1 MRVPTNLSGL
11 ELRKALERAG
21 FVFQRQRGRHMI
33 LRRFDPLAKVVIPAH
48 PQIRPGTLRQ
58 IVHEAGL
65 TVEQLKALL

>member
-1 MRVPTNLSGL
+1 MRVPTDLSGL

-21 FVFQRQRGRHMI
+21 FVFQRQRGRRMI

-58 IVHEAGL
+58 ILYEAGL
-65 TVEQLKALL
+65 RVE

>member
-1 MRVPTNLSGL
+1 
-11 ELRKALERAG
+11 
-21 FVFQRQRGRHMI
+21 MI